1 MPQTCGWKEQNYGN
15 LIYVLNFGLDK
26 IGEFF
31 PNSTL
36 LKNRSAPGRGR
47 FFQAASFALLQ
58 IQTTQSITWKKK
70 GLLK

>member
-1 MPQTCGWKEQNYGN
+1 
-15 LIYVLNFGLDK
+15 LSFGLDK

-36 LKNRSAPGRGR
+36 LENRSAPGRGR
-47 FFQAASFALLQ
+47 FFQAPSSPLLQ
-58 IQTTQSITWKKK
+58 IQTTQSIAWKKK